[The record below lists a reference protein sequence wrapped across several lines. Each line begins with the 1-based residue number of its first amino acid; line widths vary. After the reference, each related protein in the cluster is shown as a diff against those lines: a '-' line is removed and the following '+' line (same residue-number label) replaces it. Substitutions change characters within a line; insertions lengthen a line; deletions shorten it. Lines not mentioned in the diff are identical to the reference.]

1 MMVNGQRLMLGQE
14 ISPIEVKDKFTK
26 NLQKLVVRQLLHLE
40 QSILGWRGKVLG
52 SSERL
57 PFRDILQSNVMTLV
71 VSTSQVFFRDAEVIY
86 VFPLC
91 PDLESL
97 QCLTF

>member
-1 MMVNGQRLMLGQE
+1 MTVNGQGLMVGRE

-40 QSILGWRGKVLG
+40 RNIFGWSGKVLG
-52 SSERL
+52 SRECL
-57 PFRDILQSNVMTLV
+57 PLNNVLQSNVVTLV

-86 VFPLC
+86 VRPLC

-97 QCLTF
+97 QLLTF